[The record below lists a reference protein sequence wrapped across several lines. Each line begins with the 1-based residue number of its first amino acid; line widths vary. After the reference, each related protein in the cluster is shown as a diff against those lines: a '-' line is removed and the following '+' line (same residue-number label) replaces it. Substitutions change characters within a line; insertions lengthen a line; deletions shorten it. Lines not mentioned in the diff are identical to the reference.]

1 MDSKRTNQRIK
12 EIFIQSEAV
21 MKKEVS
27 HNSFN
32 PFLQRQIQEQKNKG
46 LVLKKTVK
54 VEVKNEI
61 SNKNDK

>member
-1 MDSKRTNQRIK
+1 
-12 EIFIQSEAV
+12 

-46 LVLKKTVK
+46 FVLKKTVK

>member
-1 MDSKRTNQRIK
+1 
-12 EIFIQSEAV
+12 

-54 VEVKNEI
+54 VDVKNEI